1 MYATTLVPS
10 DDVRVE
16 DLPSSYGDWGDYARF
31 AVTFEPRSRDACGE
45 LAAAAFA
52 RWVRTGE
59 LPRGLDDLRGCLW
72 FEQRRWRFLGRDPDP
87 QGLRYCAAVVRAMR
101 AVI

>member
-1 MYATTLVPS
+1 MYAATVGAS
-10 DDVRVE
+10 GDVRVE
-16 DLPSSYGDWGDYARF
+16 DPPSSGAAWTEYARL
-31 AVTFEPRSRDACGE
+31 AVTFEPPSRDSCSE
-45 LAAAAFA
+45 FAAAGFS

-87 QGLRYCAAVVRAMR
+87 QGMRYCGALVRAMR
-101 AVI
+101 AAI